1 MFTSTKGR
9 NKMEK
14 FNESMIG
21 RKVRFTNAM
30 AHEEEPWFYPE
41 VGTIGTI
48 VSTKGTDFENMDDLP
63 YVVQW
68 PEGTTSEKD
77 LWAVDDKNIELVDEE
92 MVTEDVFDMI
102 KYISIDS
109 FLKTLLANIWG
120 MDLTNWVVSSVGSR
134 VDVENKWFW
143 LLRLKNIETKEEK
156 RIKIP
161 MYRD

>member
-1 MFTSTKGR
+1 
-9 NKMEK
+9 MEK
-14 FNESMIG
+14 FNESI
-21 RKVRFTNAM
+21 
-30 AHEEEPWFYPE
+30 
-41 VGTIGTI
+41 
-48 VSTKGTDFENMDDLP
+48 
-63 YVVQW
+63 VVQW
-68 PEGTTSEKD
+68 AKGTTSGKD

-109 FLKTLLANIWG
+109 FLKTLLDNISG
-120 MDLTNWVVSSVGSR
+120 MDLTNWVVSSVGSG

-161 MYRD
+161 MYRA